1 MEPVALPCP
10 SFSMEASGCHLKGKK
25 GAVSLTSMKLLW
37 CISLCMWLLF
47 TLLEKVIRVK
57 LYDKEIRMEWAAC
70 AIPIS
75 FSWGVSLPQFNQFM
89 WARQLTICNSMR
101 LEAASFQCYW
111 RYFPPLP
118 PKGREKKNIKTV
130 LWASYSL
137 LWLEFKSLI
146 SLNIYKC
153 FIQRVK
159 IQRMQQTSSGN
170 FCLWL
175 RVDKSRCSL
184 QGLPAAISEDKGKMC
199 MDWSC
204 FEAVFKHS

>member
-25 GAVSLTSMKLLW
+25 GAVSLTSVKLLW

-70 AIPIS
+70 AIPVS

-118 PKGREKKNIKTV
+118 PKGREKK
-130 LWASYSL
+130 
-137 LWLEFKSLI
+137 
-146 SLNIYKC
+146 
-153 FIQRVK
+153 
-159 IQRMQQTSSGN
+159 TSKL
-170 FCLWL
+170 F
-175 RVDKSRCSL
+175 
-184 QGLPAAISEDKGKMC
+184 SELHILYF
-199 MDWSC
+199 DWSSKASFHWIYTNVLFKELKYKEC
-204 FEAVFKHS
+204 SRHLQETFVFDWG